1 LFFSEQFKSDK
12 PTLPARFAIQELRT
26 DVWIA
31 ACLANAPAYH
41 PFIKASSLQSASAG
55 RSASIV
61 FMITFLLANQIA
73 NFEALF
79 RAFRTFRAFV
89 IQRFH
94 YPP

>member
-12 PTLPARFAIQELRT
+12 RNLPARFAIYELRIP
-26 DVWIA
+26 VWVA
-31 ACLANAPAYH
+31 ACLAGAPAYH
-41 PFIKASSLQSASAG
+41 PFMKASSLQTASAG

-61 FMITFLLANQIA
+61 FMNIFLSANQIA

-79 RAFRTFRAFV
+79 LAFRIFRAFV

-94 YPP
+94 CPQ